1 MASGNGRRLVA
12 VYETRD
18 AALAAAEAARN
29 AGVPADDVRVD
40 EELDRVA
47 SIQGEMRQ
55 EIEHTVLGP
64 GNVGPF
70 TKEMAQGM
78 TLGAVVGAVIGV
90 VVALPF
96 AAFSFAGWPLWLRL
110 VLVAIVG
117 GALGSTVGW
126 IVGGGFGAR
135 RPDAPLAA
143 QRGVTVTAPALDAVQ
158 TALIAAAPIRIDLVA
173 DDGHALGV
181 VTTDESGPS
190 APRRIGRHLADEEH
204 ED

>member
-1 MASGNGRRLVA
+1 MRETDGCRLVA
-12 VYETRD
+12 VYENRD
-18 AALAAAEAARN
+18 AALLAAEAARN
-29 AGVPADDVRVD
+29 AGAPPDEVRVD
-40 EELDRVA
+40 EDLDRVA

-55 EIEHTVLGP
+55 ELEHTVLGP

-70 TKEMAQGM
+70 TKEMTQGM
-78 TLGAVVGAVIGV
+78 TLGAVVGGALGS

-96 AAFSFAGWPLWLRL
+96 AALSFGGWPLWLRL
-110 VLVAIVG
+110 VIVVVV
-117 GALGSTVGW
+117 GAVVGSTVGW

-143 QRGVTVTAPALDAVQ
+143 QRGVTVTAPALEAVQ
-158 TALIAAAPIRIDLVA
+158 TVLLAASPIRVDLLG

-181 VTTDESGPS
+181 VMTEETGRST
-190 APRRIGRHLADEEH
+190 PRRIAEHLADEEH